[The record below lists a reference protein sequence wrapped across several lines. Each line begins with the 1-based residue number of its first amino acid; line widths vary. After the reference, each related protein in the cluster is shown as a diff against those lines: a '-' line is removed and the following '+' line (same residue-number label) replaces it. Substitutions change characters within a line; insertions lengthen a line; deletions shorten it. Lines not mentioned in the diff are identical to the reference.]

1 MISVNGSGSTW
12 HGLSWTGPGP
22 PNEAMP
28 YVGLVTKD
36 QEMQSEQHGP
46 AAVGNDQA
54 APVVQPAS
62 SAESLENH
70 LGGAEGKRYRA
81 YQFGLVAPHVGRSLL
96 EVGSGLGHFSEQFSG
111 RLEYLIVSDN
121 DPYCIDQL
129 KERYSGRDDVE
140 VLELALPGEVK
151 ARRQVDTVVM
161 MNVLEHIADDS
172 EALRDLAAAVE
183 PGGRIVI
190 WVPGYMQ
197 LYGDFDRLV
206 GHVTRYTPKT
216 LRRAVEGA
224 GLTVEVCKPVNFL
237 GGIAWWL
244 AVRRAGVG
252 HLNPR
257 LASLYDITVVPVT
270 RVLERFI
277 RPPFGQTVFCVA
289 RLPR

>member
-1 MISVNGSGSTW
+1 M
-12 HGLSWTGPGP
+12 L
-22 PNEAMP
+22 
-28 YVGLVTKD
+28 
-36 QEMQSEQHGP
+36 SEQRGP
-46 AAVGNDQA
+46 AGGGDGRA

-70 LGGAEGKRYRA
+70 LGGAEGRRYRA
-81 YQFGLVAPHVGRSLL
+81 YQFDLVAPHVGRSLL

-129 KERYSGRDDVE
+129 RDRYSGRDDVE

-151 ARRQVDTVVM
+151 ARRKVDTVVM
-161 MNVLEHIADDS
+161 MNVLEHIADDAR
-172 EALRDLAAAVE
+172 ALRDLAACVE

-197 LYGDFDRLV
+197 LYGDFDRHV

-216 LRRAVEGA
+216 LRSVVASA
-224 GLTVEVCKPVNFL
+224 GLTVEVCKPVNFI

-244 AVRRAGVG
+244 AVRRIGVG

-270 RVLERFI
+270 RLLERII

-289 RLPR
+289 RVPR